1 MTCLKTI
8 PMQSEGLRARIRAA
22 AEQLDVPEGML
33 RGLPQLMLDGDRQLL
48 VERHLGIVE
57 YGTQRI
63 RIAAK
68 ERTIEVVG
76 SDLHLTAMDG
86 DSIRIRG
93 RIGSV
98 SWLDGE

>member
-1 MTCLKTI
+1 MKTI
-8 PMQSEGLRARIRAA
+8 RKEPLALRERIRAA

-63 RIAAK
+63 RIAGR
-68 ERTIEVVG
+68 ERTLEVLG
-76 SDLHLTAMDG
+76 SDLYLTAMDR

>member
-1 MTCLKTI
+1 MKTI
-8 PMQSEGLRARIRAA
+8 QRQSAELKARIRAA

-33 RGLPQLMLDGDRQLL
+33 RGLPQLMLDGDGQLL

-68 ERTIEVVG
+68 EMTIEVLG
-76 SDLHLTAMDG
+76 SDLHLTAMDR

-93 RIGSV
+93 RIASV
-98 SWLDGE
+98 AYLDRE